1 MKSEQEFLTMSG
13 LEVPCMPDDVVLN
26 KVASLERC
34 VQRIRQVYAQNDQ
47 NMYENLIA
55 QESIL
60 LNLQRT
66 CEVSIDL
73 AMHIVRKR
81 RWGVPQES
89 RDAFELLCANGH
101 LDGELSDAMKRMVGF
116 RNVAI
121 HEYDKLNL
129 DIVKSIITHR
139 LEDVLRFGQLMLK
152 LEG

>member
-1 MKSEQEFLTMSG
+1 MISG
-13 LEVPCMPDDVVLN
+13 GKGQCMPDDVVFN

-34 VQRIRQVYAQNDQ
+34 IQRIRQVYSLNDQ
-47 NMYENLIA
+47 NLHENLLA

-73 AMHIVRKR
+73 AMHVVRKR

-89 RDAFELLCANGH
+89 RDAFELLRAHGH
-101 LDGELSDAMKRMVGF
+101 LDSKLSEAMKRMVGF

-129 DIVKSIITHR
+129 DIVKAIITHG
-139 LEDVLRFGQLMLK
+139 LDDVLMFGQTILK
-152 LEG
+152 LEGE

>member
-1 MKSEQEFLTMSG
+1 
-13 LEVPCMPDDVVLN
+13 MPDDVVLN

-34 VQRIRQVYAQNDQ
+34 IQRIRQVYSLNDQ
-47 NMYENLIA
+47 NLYENLLA

-73 AMHIVRKR
+73 AMHVVRKR
-81 RWGVPQES
+81 RWGVPPGESGRVRIVAGQWTSGQQIIGGQE
-89 RDAFELLCANGH
+89 
-101 LDGELSDAMKRMVGF
+101 RMVGF

-129 DIVKSIITHR
+129 DIVKAIITHG
-139 LEDVLRFGQLMLK
+139 LDDVLKFGQTMLK
-152 LEG
+152 LEGE

>member
-1 MKSEQEFLTMSG
+1 MKSEQEFLTMFG
-13 LEVPCMPDDVVLN
+13 LEVRCMPDDVVLN

-81 RWGVPQES
+81 RWGGPQES
-89 RDAFELLCANGH
+89 RDAFELLCAHGH
-101 LDGELSDAMKRMVGF
+101 LDGELSGAMKRMVGF
-116 RNVAI
+116 RNIAI

-129 DIVKSIITHR
+129 DYCEVNHHSSA
-139 LEDVLRFGQLMLK
+139 
-152 LEG
+152 

>member
-1 MKSEQEFLTMSG
+1 MKSEQEFLTMFG
-13 LEVPCMPDDVVLN
+13 LEVRCMPDDVVLN

-47 NMYENLIA
+47 NMYENWIA

-81 RWGVPQES
+81 RWGGHRRVEMLLNYYVPMGIWT
-89 RDAFELLCANGH
+89 ANCPGP
-101 LDGELSDAMKRMVGF
+101 
-116 RNVAI
+116 
-121 HEYDKLNL
+121 
-129 DIVKSIITHR
+129 
-139 LEDVLRFGQLMLK
+139 
-152 LEG
+152 

>member
-1 MKSEQEFLTMSG
+1 
-13 LEVPCMPDDVVLN
+13 MPDDVVLN

-34 VQRIRQVYAQNDQ
+34 IQRIRQVYSLNDQ
-47 NMYENLIA
+47 NLYENLMA

-89 RDAFELLCANGH
+89 RDAFELLRANGH
-101 LDGELSDAMKRMVGF
+101 LGSELSEAMKRMVGF

-121 HEYDKLNL
+121 HDDKLNL
-129 DIVKSIITHR
+129 DIVKAIMG
-139 LEDVLRFGQLMLK
+139 VLKNSASGVLAPWPCSRTPPYAPPVQVAAALLDPPF
-152 LEG
+152 

>member
-1 MKSEQEFLTMSG
+1 
-13 LEVPCMPDDVVLN
+13 MPDDVVLN

-47 NMYENLIA
+47 NLYENLIA

-89 RDAFELLCANGH
+89 RDAFELLRAHGH
-101 LDGELSDAMKRMVGF
+101 LDDELSQAMKRMVGF

-152 LEG
+152 LEA

>member
-1 MKSEQEFLTMSG
+1 
-13 LEVPCMPDDVVLN
+13 MPDDVVLN

-34 VQRIRQVYAQNDQ
+34 IQRIRQVYNLNDQ
-47 NMYENLIA
+47 NLYENLMA

-81 RWGVPQES
+81 RWGVPQEN
-89 RDAFELLCANGH
+89 RDAFELLRANGH
-101 LDGELSDAMKRMVGF
+101 LDSELSEAMKRMVGF

-121 HEYDKLNL
+121 HEDDKLNL
-129 DIVKSIITHR
+129 DMLKAIITHG
-139 LEDVLRFGQLMLK
+139 LDDVLKFGQTMLK
-152 LEG
+152 IEG

>member
-1 MKSEQEFLTMSG
+1 
-13 LEVPCMPDDVVLN
+13 MPDDVVLN

-34 VQRIRQVYAQNDQ
+34 VTRIREVYAGLDSNLYQNVTT
-47 NMYENLIA
+47 

-73 AMHIVRKR
+73 AMHMVRKR
-81 RWGVPQES
+81 RLGVPQDS
-89 RDAFELLCANGH
+89 RDAFDLLQSNGH
-101 LDGELSDAMKRMVGF
+101 LDETLATAMKRMVGF

-129 DIVKSIITHR
+129 DIVKAIITQR
-139 LEDVLRFGQLMLK
+139 LEDILTFGRRMLQQ
-152 LEG
+152 EG